1 MTMAAVGDSQEAL
14 AHTEGKASPPEVAFR
29 LVTLEG
35 KEAAIG
41 EEGEIR
47 VKAPQLCRGYLD
59 ESLNEKAFD
68 EKGFF
73 HTGDLGHLDAEGFL
87 TITGRLK
94 DVIIRKGE
102 NISAKEIEDLLY
114 EHAAIEDVAVIGIP
128 DPATGERACAVV
140 QTATGESPIGFDT
153 MVEYLKGRGLMLQKI
168 PEQLEVLDVIP
179 RNATGKID
187 KKGLRET
194 YKDSQRPTR

>member
-1 MTMAAVGDSQEAL
+1 MAAVGDSQEAL
-14 AHTEGKASPPEVAFR
+14 AHTEGKASPSEVEFR
-29 LVTLEG
+29 LVTLDG
-35 KEAAIG
+35 KEAAVG

-59 ESLNEKAFD
+59 EALNEKAFD

-73 HTGDLGHLDAEGFL
+73 HTGDLGHLDAEDFL

-114 EHAAIEDVAVIGIP
+114 EHAAVEDIAVIGIP

-140 QTATGESPIGFDT
+140 QTATGQSAIGFEA
-153 MVEYLKGRGLMLQKI
+153 MVAYLKGRGLMLQKI
-168 PEQLEVLDVIP
+168 PEQLEVLEVIP

-194 YKDSQRPTR
+194 YKDSQRPQR